1 MQIACPNCTTSYEI
15 AASALGEVGRM
26 VRCVQC
32 HEQWFATAL
41 AYETADA
48 ASSSAHEAAAFG
60 HAPAGDD
67 NSWDIRDRSGQ
78 QPAQE
83 DWTHTSAQWSAD
95 PRMEE
100 EVRPAR
106 LPAEEEIAFV
116 EPAEDLVAVQSPA
129 TAPYGHDGGFA
140 AAGEGAS
147 QDADPNAEP
156 DYFEIRRQ
164 RQARARK
171 KKQPGPWVTLPRA
184 IAVMAALIAGLVLM
198 RADVVRLLPQTASLY
213 GALGFNI
220 NLRGLVFE
228 NVKSVMDVQDGV
240 PVLMIEGTIRNV
252 TRETREVP
260 RLRFSMRNGAGADI
274 YSWTAVAERT
284 QLKVNESFAFRSR
297 LASPPAESKGVFE
310 RFVPR
315 RDFVTASH

>member
-41 AYETADA
+41 VYETAEA
-48 ASSSAHEAAAFG
+48 AAPSPHEAAFG
-60 HAPAGDD
+60 HAHAGDD
-67 NSWDIRDRSGQ
+67 NSWDIRDRSGH
-78 QPAQE
+78 PSALEE

-100 EVRPAR
+100 DIRPAR

-116 EPAEDLVAVQSPA
+116 EPADNLAAVESPA
-129 TAPYGHDGGFA
+129 TVPYGHEDGFA
-140 AAGEGAS
+140 AGGEG
-147 QDADPNAEP
+147 QPRDADPGAEP

-184 IAVMAALIAGLVLM
+184 IAAMAALIAGLVLM

-228 NVKSVMDVQDGV
+228 NVKSAMDVQDGV

-284 QLKVNESFAFRSR
+284 QLKANENFAFRSR
-297 LASPPAESKGVFE
+297 LASPPAESKGVFV
-310 RFVPR
+310 RFVQR